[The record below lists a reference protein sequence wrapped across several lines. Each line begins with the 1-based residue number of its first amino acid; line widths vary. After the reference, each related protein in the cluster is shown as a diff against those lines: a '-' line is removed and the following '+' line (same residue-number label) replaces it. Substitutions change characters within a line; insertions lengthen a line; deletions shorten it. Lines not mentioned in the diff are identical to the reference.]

1 MGGQGDEAISGSGQI
16 ERWSGDRDEL
26 PAPWLPAWALP
37 CEGEFG
43 LARGVGAEDGE
54 GLADGGGAAVAG
66 DDGRGG
72 GDGEGGEGVADGAH
86 VFGDGFRG
94 VLPLVVVVRGGEGG
108 GEVGGAAGL
117 GPCEEV
123 GVAGLE
129 AVGGE
134 EIPECGEG
142 GEEGEGEEDAGAE
155 GEGVHGGKCLRI
167 RVGEWCDSCSMGVW
181 KKGCGGGM
189 TG

>member
-1 MGGQGDEAISGSGQI
+1 M
-16 ERWSGDRDEL
+16 

-37 CEGEFG
+37 REGELG

-54 GLADGGGAAVAG
+54 GLADGGGAAVSG
-66 DDGRGG
+66 DDGWGG

-86 VFGDGFRG
+86 VFGDGFRR

-129 AVGGE
+129 AVAWE
-134 EIPECGEG
+134 ELPDCGEG
-142 GEEGEGEEDAGAE
+142 GDEGEGEEDSGAE
-155 GEGVHGGKCLRI
+155 REGVHGGKY
-167 RVGEWCDSCSMGVW
+167 
-181 KKGCGGGM
+181 
-189 TG
+189 